1 MDQLIDGLS
10 DQLYKLKSRKSKKD
24 REREWER
31 ERERERE
38 RKKERKKERER
49 LGMISSGPN
58 YQVIWYTWCNGT
70 KARRVQRNRS

>member
-31 ERERERE
+31 EREREKE
-38 RKKERKKERER
+38 RKKERKGTIGYDLKWSKLSSYLVHLVQWDEGKE
-49 LGMISSGPN
+49 
-58 YQVIWYTWCNGT
+58 GT
-70 KARRVQRNRS
+70 EE